1 MDALFEVVVFLAIA
15 TFGAALARR
24 LGLLAPILL
33 VVLGLALSF
42 LPFFPHVR
50 LDPDLVLVG
59 ILPPL
64 LYVAALETSVP
75 AFRLN
80 LRPILLLAVGLVIFT
95 AFVVGTVVHWF
106 LPELPYAICLALGAV
121 VAPPDAVAAT
131 AVARRVG
138 LPRRVV
144 TILEGESLVNDATAL
159 VLLRVAIV
167 AATATTGGVG
177 VGAVAREVVVAAG
190 GGILVG
196 LLGVV
201 VFGYLHK
208 RITDPVLDNALS
220 LIVPFAVVFAAEEIH
235 ASGVVAVVVTGLGI
249 GHKLPTLLSAASR
262 LQVTA
267 FWRLIRFLLEGLV
280 FLLVGLQLPE
290 VVRDLDEPFGSLAAI
305 TAAVLAAV
313 FLARFVWVFP
323 ATYLAR
329 LVPRIRQR
337 DPAPPVQFPVVIGW
351 AGMRGVVTLAAAL
364 GLPLTLADDTPY
376 PRGLLIWL
384 AFAVIVATLVGQGAT
399 LPWVARRLRLP
410 PDDPV
415 QDALSAAGV
424 QQQASRAARDR
435 LDELAAGAPEAVVE
449 RLRGLTTS
457 RANLAWERLGG
468 TERETPSQAY
478 ARLRQEMIDA
488 EREVFRAAR
497 DSGQIPEEVPA
508 PGRGGHGRA
517 RHHDRVPRLRGRR
530 QRGLGAPA
538 CLPDLRA
545 RGLLRLLAVPA
556 RHEALRLHRAPGDA
570 VDPAGGVV
578 ALVLRGRGDRL
589 TQPTRRSSTCPVHV
603 GRPGRSTVNGSVAVK
618 PQRS

>member
-1 MDALFEVVVFLAIA
+1 MEALFEVVVFLAIA

-33 VVLGLALSF
+33 VVLGLGLSF
-42 LPFFPHVR
+42 LPGFPHVR

-64 LYVAALETSVP
+64 LYVAALGTSVP

-95 AFVVGTVVHWF
+95 AFVVGTVVHLF
-106 LPELPYAICLALGAV
+106 LPDLPYAICVALGAV
-121 VAPPDAVAAT
+121 VAPPDAIAAT

-167 AATATTGGVG
+167 AATASAGSVSFGY
-177 VGAVAREVVVAAG
+177 VAQEVVVATG
-190 GGILVG
+190 GGVLVG

-208 RITDPVLDNALS
+208 RTTDPLLDNALS

-249 GHKLPTLLSAASR
+249 GHKMPLLLSAASR
-262 LQVTA
+262 LQTGA
-267 FWRLIRFLLEGLV
+267 FWRLVQFLLEGLV

-290 VVRDLDEPFGSLAAI
+290 VLRDLDEPTGRLVGI

-313 FLARFVWVFP
+313 FLTRFVWVFP

-329 LVPRIRQR
+329 LVPRVRQR
-337 DPAPPVQFPVVIGW
+337 DPAPPVQFPIVIGW

-364 GLPLTLADDTPY
+364 GLPLTLAGEQPY
-376 PRGLLIWL
+376 QRALFIWL
-384 AFAVIVATLVGQGAT
+384 AFAVIMATLLGQGAT
-399 LPWVARRLRLP
+399 LPWVARRLKLT

-415 QDALSAAGV
+415 ADALSAATV
-424 QQQASRAARDR
+424 QQQAGRAARER
-435 LDELAAGAPEAVVE
+435 LDELAEGAPPAVVE
-449 RLRGLTTS
+449 RLRGLVQS
-457 RANLAWERLGG
+457 RTNLAWERLGG
-468 TERETPSQAY
+468 SDRETPSQAY
-478 ARLRQEMIDA
+478 GRLRQEMIDA

-497 DSGQIPEEVPA
+497 DEGRIPEEVLV
-508 PGRGGHGRA
+508 RA
-517 RHHDRVPRLRGRR
+517 YR
-530 QRGLGAPA
+530 
-538 CLPDLRA
+538 DLDLEES
-545 RGLLRLLAVPA
+545 LLR
-556 RHEALRLHRAPGDA
+556 RESD
-570 VDPAGGVV
+570 
-578 ALVLRGRGDRL
+578 
-589 TQPTRRSSTCPVHV
+589 
-603 GRPGRSTVNGSVAVK
+603 
-618 PQRS
+618 